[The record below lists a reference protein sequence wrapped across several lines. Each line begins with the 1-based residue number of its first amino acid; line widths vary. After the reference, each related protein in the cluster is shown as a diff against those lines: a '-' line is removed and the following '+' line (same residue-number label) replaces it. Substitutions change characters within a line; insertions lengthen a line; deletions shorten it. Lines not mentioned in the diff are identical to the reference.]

1 MLLKIQKFPHKRNK
15 SVRVNTCKFEVF
27 VSGHFNGLLTKK
39 NNPKLLWFV
48 VNRQFISC
56 STELGSESG

>member
-27 VSGHFNGLLTKK
+27 VSGHFNGFLTKQ
-39 NNPKLLWFV
+39 NNSKLLWFA
-48 VNRQFISC
+48 
-56 STELGSESG
+56 